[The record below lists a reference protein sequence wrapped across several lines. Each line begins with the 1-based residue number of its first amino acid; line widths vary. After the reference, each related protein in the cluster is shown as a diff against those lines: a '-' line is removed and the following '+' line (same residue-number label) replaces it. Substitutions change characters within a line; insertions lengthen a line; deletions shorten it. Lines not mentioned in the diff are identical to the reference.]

1 MKLKKLLALAMVSV
15 MTLSMA
21 ACGGKDDAST
31 DGNNKNNG
39 TTEIKEVNLVMWG
52 AEEDQ
57 TMLRE
62 MCDAFIEANKDKVKL
77 TVEIGVESE
86 SSVKDTILG
95 DVEGAADIFSFANDQ
110 VNELVQAGALMEIP
124 SNYSGLADVKSRNVE
139 GSIKAATVDG
149 KLYAFPRTA
158 DNGYF
163 LFYDKSVLSEEDVAS
178 WETMIQAAADAG
190 KKVSMEMNS
199 GWYTYGFFKAVGLD
213 CGLGANGKDTTMN
226 WNSKDGDVAGVK
238 VAEKMLEICKHAGF
252 LATEDAEFVTGI
264 KDGSIVAGVN
274 GTWNAAAAQEAWGDN
289 YAATKLPT
297 FNIDGTDYQMYSVA
311 GYKMIGVNPNCK
323 NAGWAIQLADY
334 ITNEANQV
342 KSFENRGTGPS
353 NIKAAESDA
362 VQANIAIAA
371 FAKQQQWA
379 DVQIVGSYF
388 WTATE
393 SFGQTLQDGNP
404 EGKDLQTLLDEM
416 VTAATAPVAE

>member
-31 DGNNKNNG
+31 DGNKDSG
-39 TTEIKEVNLVMWG
+39 KTEIKEVNLVMWG

-86 SSVKDTILG
+86 QSVKDTILG

-124 SNYSGLADVKSRNVE
+124 SSYSGLKDVKDRNVE
-139 GSIKAATVDG
+139 GSVKAATVDG

-163 LFYDKSVLSEEDVAS
+163 LFYNKSVLSEEDVAS
-178 WETMIQAAADAG
+178 WETMLEKAAAAG
-190 KKVSMEMNS
+190 KKVTIEMNS

-226 WNSKDGDVAGVK
+226 WNSKDNKVTGLQ
-238 VAEKMLEICKHAGF
+238 VAEKMLEICKHNGF
-252 LATEDAEFVTGI
+252 IATEDAEFVTGI
-264 KDGSIVAGVN
+264 KDGSIVAGIN
-274 GTWNAAAAQEAWGDN
+274 GTWNADNAKEAWGDD

-297 FNIDGTDYQMYSVA
+297 FDIDGTDYQMYSVA
-311 GYKMIGVNPNCK
+311 GYKMIGVNPHCK
-323 NAGWAIQLADY
+323 DAGWAIQLADF
-334 ITNEANQV
+334 ITNEQNQV

-353 NIKAAESDA
+353 NIKAAASDA
-362 VQANIAIAA
+362 VQANVAIAA

-379 DVQIVGSYF
+379 EVQIVGSYF

-404 EGKDLQTLLDEM
+404 EGKDLQTLLDEL
-416 VTAATAPVAE
+416 VAAATAPVAE